1 MSSKDNLV
9 RRAPGGVPVGS
20 ERSNAGAA
28 RLARQIDHQ
37 RIASLAYQIY
47 ESRHHADGHSDED
60 WLQAEGAYAIR
71 RSNELAAVRDYS
83 AGNSYRGK
91 ASQTRR

>member
-1 MSSKDNLV
+1 MSGKDNLV
-9 RRAPGGVPVGS
+9 RRTHGGVTGGS

-28 RLARQIDHQ
+28 RLIRQIDHQ

-47 ESRHHADGHSDED
+47 ESRHHADGHADED
-60 WLQAEGAYAIR
+60 WVQAEGAYAIR
-71 RSNELAAVRDYS
+71 RSKELAAVRDYS
-83 AGNSYRGK
+83 AGNSYRDK